1 MTASLKSLNDE
12 LRVNAKGTY
21 ELLEVSDSQCPGTV
35 VKGDSTYR
43 VDHVPRPVAKLSADV
58 QAAYESF
65 NGSHILPPICEG
77 TNDHVD
83 LDLTGKSPSRVMNS

>member
-1 MTASLKSLNDE
+1 M
-12 LRVNAKGTY
+12 NAKGTY

-35 VKGDSTYR
+35 AKGEATYR
-43 VDHVPRPVAKLSADV
+43 VDHVPRPAAKLSADV

-65 NGSHILPPICEG
+65 NGSHILPSICEG

-83 LDLTGKSPSRVMNS
+83 LDLTGKELSL